1 MLTFTNISKAYG
13 SQQTLKDV
21 NLTIYPQEFVLLIGP
36 SGAGKSTLMHLL
48 LGAQKPTTGSIQID
62 GTHIENLDTATMQEY
77 RRMIGMVFQDY
88 KLLPQKTVFENVSF
102 AMEVCGEEDL
112 DIEKRVNAVLE
123 KVNLLHKSKNYP
135 DELSGGE
142 KQRTALARALVHKPK
157 LLVADEP
164 TGNLDPDSAMQMV
177 ELLKRI
183 NEEGVTVILATHNQ
197 EIVDSLKTRVIKIE
211 DGKIV
216 SDKISAGKVASS

>member
-1 MLTFTNISKAYG
+1 MLVFQDINKEFGTQK
-13 SQQTLKDV
+13 TLKDI

-48 LGAQKPTTGSIQID
+48 LGAQKPSSGSIQID
-62 GTHIENLDTATMQEY
+62 GTRIENLDIATMQEY

-88 KLLPQKTVFENVSF
+88 KLLSQKTVFENVAF
-102 AMEVCGEEDL
+102 AMEVCGEEEI
-112 DIEKRVNAVLE
+112 DITRRVNEVLE
-123 KVNLLHKSKNYP
+123 KVNLIHKSQNYP

-157 LLVADEP
+157 LLIADEP
-164 TGNLDPDSAMQMV
+164 TGNLDPDSSMQV
-177 ELLKRI
+177 IELLKTI
-183 NEEGVTVILATHNQ
+183 NKEGVTVILATHNQ
-197 EIVDSLKTRVIKIE
+197 EIIDFLKPRVIELK

-216 SDKISAGKVASS
+216 SDKKIA

>member
-1 MLTFTNISKAYG
+1 MLAFKNISKDYG
-13 SQQTLKDV
+13 MQKTLKDI

-62 GTHIENLDTATMQEY
+62 GTQIENLDTETMQEY

-88 KLLPQKTVFENVSF
+88 KLLAQKTVFENVAF
-102 AMEVCGEEDL
+102 AMQVCGEEDD
-112 DIEKRVNAVLE
+112 DIVRRVNEVLE

-157 LLVADEP
+157 LLIADEP
-164 TGNLDPDSAMQMV
+164 TGNLDPDSAMQMI
-177 ELLKRI
+177 ELLKTI
-183 NEEGVTVILATHNQ
+183 NAEGVTVILATHNQ
-197 EIVDSLKTRVIKIE
+197 EIVEYLKTRVIKIE
-211 DGKIV
+211 DGMIV
-216 SDKISAGKVASS
+216 SDQKAA

>member
-1 MLTFTNISKAYG
+1 MLTFTNVSKQFG
-13 SQQTLKDV
+13 NQQTLQDI

-36 SGAGKSTLMHLL
+36 SGAGKSTLMHML

-62 GTHIENLDTATMQEY
+62 GTHIENLDTSTMQEY

-88 KLLPQKTVFENVSF
+88 KLLPQKTVFENVAF
-102 AMEVCGEEDL
+102 AMEVCGETDL
-112 DIEKRVNAVLE
+112 EIQTRVEEVLK

-164 TGNLDPDSAMQMV
+164 TGNLDPNSAMQMIK
-177 ELLKRI
+177 LLQEI
-183 NEEGVTVILATHNQ
+183 NTEGVTVIMATHNQ
-197 EIVDSLKTRVIKIE
+197 EIVDSLETRVIKIE

-216 SDKISAGKVASS
+216 SDKTKSKKC

>member
-123 KVNLLHKSKNYP
+123 KVNLLHKSTNYP

-211 DGKIV
+211 DGMIV